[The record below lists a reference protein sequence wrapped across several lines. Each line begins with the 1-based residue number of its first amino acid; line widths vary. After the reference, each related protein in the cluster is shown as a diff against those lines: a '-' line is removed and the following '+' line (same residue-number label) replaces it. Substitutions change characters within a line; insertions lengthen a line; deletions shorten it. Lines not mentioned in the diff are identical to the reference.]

1 MAKINLGILIESGHW
16 FWQVDWFLDESPM
29 QLQCSHVWDF
39 LMRFI
44 YSPWQRYWTVRS
56 HLHSYPWFSWTQ
68 SQWWHQQR
76 ELWQKRQSIFLNF
89 PWPLPPWSQGARYKE
104 DQFRRSLAPPCS
116 SGNEC
121 PCSQLGWGLFCQD
134 RELIPLILNNA
145 SACGKQLFSDMH
157 DLAMFLHRQ
166 QKTLHSKPILC
177 QISIPCFKASK
188 GQSPSS
194 KWLPSKKLLGWR
206 KFFT

>member
-16 FWQVDWFLDESPM
+16 FWQVDWFPMKIESPM
-29 QLQCSHVWDF
+29 QPQCSHVWDF

-76 ELWQKRQSIFLNF
+76 ELWQKTHF

-104 DQFRRSLAPPCS
+104 DLFQRSLAPPCS
-116 SGNEC
+116 SGNGC
-121 PCSQLGWGLFCQD
+121 PCSQLGWPVLSRQGTDSSDLKQCLSLWKAIIFRHAWFGHVFTQTAKD
-134 RELIPLILNNA
+134 TASQAHPLPNFYSL
-145 SACGKQLFSDMH
+145 L
-157 DLAMFLHRQ
+157 
-166 QKTLHSKPILC
+166 
-177 QISIPCFKASK
+177 
-188 GQSPSS
+188 QSQ
-194 KWLPSKKLLGWR
+194 
-206 KFFT
+206 